1 MIQLLYNSPY
11 IRPANILHRKLAM
24 QCNVLKS
31 KNNDILNTNIC
42 SLCKQHG
49 HKKLTCSKSGIGLD
63 TALIS
68 GDETDINVKSQVK
81 IDMPILPQT
90 DKSEHVKLLE
100 EHLAISNIKHEEQIM
115 NLATLKETTN
125 ASTISLDY
133 LEEHDEEKKF
143 IEILNETYSIY
154 FTSGPRSSDKVN
166 HFHLAIKNML
176 EPYFPKVNNYDIK
189 LEYEVKSSNSAQKK
203 KCDIVILHNKTPYI
217 IIPVKIVMTN
227 YKKNKN
233 NYWEQLT
240 GESSH
245 IMWQNPNI
253 KIIPITIIA
262 NKCPSLLAN
271 KQIKCFE
278 NVEES
283 DVDIYRELIN
293 KKLCYDVINYIVDIK
308 HSKKEGEQFNDILPI
323 EKLITKYRQF
333 KTIFTD
339 LII

>member
-1 MIQLLYNSPY
+1 
-11 IRPANILHRKLAM
+11 
-24 QCNVLKS
+24 
-31 KNNDILNTNIC
+31 
-42 SLCKQHG
+42 
-49 HKKLTCSKSGIGLD
+49 
-63 TALIS
+63 
-68 GDETDINVKSQVK
+68 
-81 IDMPILPQT
+81 MPILPQI

-333 KTIFTD
+333 KTIFKP